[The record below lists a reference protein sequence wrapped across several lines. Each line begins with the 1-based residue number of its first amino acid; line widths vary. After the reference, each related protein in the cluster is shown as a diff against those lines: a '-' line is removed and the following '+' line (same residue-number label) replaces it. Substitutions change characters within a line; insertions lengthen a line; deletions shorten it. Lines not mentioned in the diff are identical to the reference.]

1 MKDKCDA
8 VRIDG
13 RSVGLIGAVALSAS
27 VTACAPSLYDFHDR
41 VLAPLAAQKADEVA
55 EQNRLQ
61 VRRAF
66 EKAEQA
72 SQQRWFE
79 YLYLSLDALGVV
91 GYGMPGQ
98 GRLLEKFKDYYQRSS
113 AKTRDITLKA
123 LLLQIDEERI
133 TDKQVI
139 LKKLIDQSSQEFA
152 LFGRIYFVC
161 LDGVARRYRA
171 SGDTFRRLED
181 QSC

>member
-1 MKDKCDA
+1 M
-8 VRIDG
+8 RIEG

-41 VLAPLAAQKADEVA
+41 VLEPLAAQKADEVA

-72 SQQRWFE
+72 PQGRWFE
-79 YLYLSLDALGVV
+79 YVYLSLDALGVV

-98 GRLLEKFKDYYQRSS
+98 GRLLEKLRDYYQRSS
-113 AKTRDITLKA
+113 VKNRDTILRA
-123 LLLQIDEERI
+123 VLHQIDEERV
-133 TDKQVI
+133 TDKQMI
-139 LKKLIDQSSQEFA
+139 LNKLIDQTSQEVAF
-152 LFGRIYFVC
+152 FGKIYSVC

-171 SGDTFRRLED
+171 SGDTFRRLEG